1 MVAVSPRAPLP
12 RHLLGGLSA
21 RRQAASAIAAT
32 VVLATMTLVL
42 RAVRDDVSLAL
53 VFLVYFAAVVALSAA
68 GGPLV
73 GVATALVAF
82 LVVNFFFT
90 EPLHTL
96 DVAEAEQLVE
106 LLIFLAV
113 SGTVATLVDT
123 ASRRRLEIEQQSAE
137 AARLSAANELRTA
150 LLRAV
155 SHDLRT
161 PLTTAKMATSSLRA
175 TDVEFDEAARSELL
189 ELADTEID
197 RLVAIIENLLDAGRL
212 QAGALRPEH
221 RLVQVSDLVEH
232 TLASLPA
239 PDRERVV
246 SSVDRQVG
254 AIITDPALLERVLA
268 NLVANALA
276 AEPDAQVALSARTAP
291 GGAVVLDVIDRG
303 PGLTAAQRAAA
314 FEPFHRL
321 EDRAPTSGIGL
332 GLTICKGFC
341 EAIGVELD
349 LLDTPGGG
357 LTARVTVPVPER
369 GA

>member
-1 MVAVSPRAPLP
+1 MVAVASRPPLP
-12 RHLLGGLSA
+12 RHFLGGLSA
-21 RRQAASAIAAT
+21 RRQAASAIAAA

-42 RAVRDDVSLAL
+42 RAVRDDVSLTL

-73 GVATALVAF
+73 GVATALAAF
-82 LVVNFFFT
+82 LLVNFFFT
-90 EPLHTL
+90 QPLHTL

-123 ASRRRLEIEQQSAE
+123 ASRRRDEIELQSAE

-175 TDVEFDEAARSELL
+175 TDVEFDESSRAELL
-189 ELADTEID
+189 ALADGEID

-212 QAGALRPEH
+212 QAGALRPE
-221 RLVQVSDLVEH
+221 RRPVQVSDLVEH
-232 TLASLPA
+232 TVASLPG

-246 SSVDRQVG
+246 SAVDRDVG
-254 AIITDPALLERVLA
+254 AITTDPALLERVLA
-268 NLVANALA
+268 NLLANALA
-276 AEPDAQVALSARTAP
+276 ADPAAQIVLSAQIAP
-291 GGAVVLDVIDRG
+291 GDAVAIDVVDRG
-303 PGLTAAQRAAA
+303 PGLTPAQRTNA
-314 FEPFHRL
+314 FEPFQRL
-321 EDRAPTSGIGL
+321 EDHRPTSGIGL
-332 GLTICKGFC
+332 GLAICEGFC
-341 EAIGVELD
+341 EAIGAELD

-357 LTARVTVPVPER
+357 LTARVTVPAPE
-369 GA
+369 GGP